1 MMLILEYVPHG
12 DLLGCL
18 RKSRGMDD
26 KDYSCPENFQEEITS
41 YDLLSFAQQIAYGM
55 SFLASKKVWYNILI
69 CGKHL
74 QLQVDK
80 KKCFHVTECFELL
93 LTVSRFFTVI
103 LRLEIF

>member
-26 KDYSCPENFQEEITS
+26 QYYSCPENFQDEITS

-69 CGKHL
+69 CEKHL
-74 QLQVDK
+74 
-80 KKCFHVTECFELL
+80 
-93 LTVSRFFTVI
+93 
-103 LRLEIF
+103 

>member
-26 KDYSCPENFQEEITS
+26 QYYSSPENFQEEITS

-69 CGKHL
+69 CEKHL
-74 QLQVDK
+74 KLQRSWQ
-80 KKCFHVTECFELL
+80 T
-93 LTVSRFFTVI
+93 
-103 LRLEIF
+103 EIFSRNKMFPPPFDCF